1 MTSFRVSAP
10 SKATRV
16 PGEGRASDSQ
26 CPRQHRPRGEQRPWP
41 DRWTL
46 ARQGV
51 CLLARETPTGHAD
64 TGGLLTGLQ
73 LWAQGGGGRREAPG
87 GAITQRLASCVPSVP
102 AQHALLADI
111 LPRRPGGAAAR
122 PGAGVSIAG
131 PPASPP
137 ATPGASHPPGALAS
151 PASAPD
157 AGPRAPRPRGR
168 AWRPS
173 QKPSLQSTWVL
184 RRRVPGRGLGI
195 FNFGGKGRLGV
206 RAFPQDSTEQKR
218 LIADLG
224 EGWR

>member
-1 MTSFRVSAP
+1 MSLRDFF
-10 SKATRV
+10 
-16 PGEGRASDSQ
+16 PGQRTAEGHAGPGGGQSISQ

-64 TGGLLTGLQ
+64 TGGLLVGLQ

-87 GAITQRLASCVPSVP
+87 RAITQRLASCVPSVP

-111 LPRRPGGAAAR
+111 LPRRPRGAAAR

-151 PASAPD
+151 PASSPD
-157 AGPRAPRPRGR
+157 AGP
-168 AWRPS
+168 
-173 QKPSLQSTWVL
+173 
-184 RRRVPGRGLGI
+184 PGRGDVPGDHLRSRPCSPRG
-195 FNFGGKGRLGV
+195 
-206 RAFPQDSTEQKR
+206 S
-218 LIADLG
+218 
-224 EGWR
+224 